1 MEAFIQNKKINML
14 CMFKM
19 LCVKINFHC
28 VGNANMTVQGNIR
41 GSALLHLE
49 MLMAYSGDTN
59 KSH

>member
-1 MEAFIQNKKINML
+1 ML

-19 LCVKINFHC
+19 LCVKTNFHF

-59 KSH
+59 KSN